1 MASMFSNIY
10 DAEADINK
18 MMSDTAI
25 SFGRLD
31 ANGYGPMTASTF
43 GQGEMFGRALGG
55 LLGGKD
61 PRMEEAELAQEL
73 MRRHPDPRTK
83 DELLAAA
90 KDAASLGLI
99 DLQAELLAIA
109 AEIPEKKSASKE
121 DIRFLTEHM
130 SLTNASP
137 ELLNGYLLSI
147 GNTQEQAD
155 TKLSDAKDEFQN
167 LLNGYGTWLATQKLS
182 PADLHDYAFTNDGQI
197 TNQTMFKRYLKPMIG
212 ANKLAAYMYEKNNIF
227 VASGGT
233 GGGDDDGSGLNKES
247 NIDIEKG
254 NQTNVTLNA
263 KARGEDFTQLS
274 KADQYF
280 EQKRNDFRLATALE
294 LAYEPLR
301 KGFNTPED
309 AEGKEASKLSM
320 SGSLGELFMD
330 KPTRDADNK
339 RDAVKNW
346 MGGGMGL
353 NIRASDAME
362 HFQSK
367 PQEALEEFLQDPI
380 KYFEENILRSQY
392 YNAGPDG
399 KVGTEDDVLKDP
411 EREIPTLWG
420 IN

>member
-83 DELLAAA
+83 EELLAAA

-99 DLQAELLAIA
+99 DLQAELLSIA
-109 AEIPEKKSASKE
+109 AEMPEKKKASKE
-121 DIRFLTEHM
+121 DINFLTEHM
-130 SLTNASP
+130 ALTNASP

-155 TKLSDAKDEFQN
+155 TKLSDARNEFKT
-167 LLNGYGTWLATQKLS
+167 LINGYGTWLSTQNLS
-182 PADLHDYAFTNDGQI
+182 PANLHDYAFTDDVQI
-197 TNQTMFKRYLKPMIG
+197 TNQTMFKRYLEPMIG

-227 VASGGT
+227 VSNGNNGNDNDKSGI
-233 GGGDDDGSGLNKES
+233 DKKSD
-247 NIDIEKG
+247 IDIEKG

-263 KARGEDFTQLS
+263 AARGEDFSAMS

-280 EQKRNDFRLATALE
+280 EQKRNDFKIATALE
-294 LAYEPLR
+294 QAYEPLR
-301 KGFNTPED
+301 VNPKSP
-309 AEGKEASKLSM
+309 KLSM
-320 SGSLGELFMD
+320 IGAVGEVFMD
-330 KPTRDADNK
+330 KETLDEENK
-339 RDAVKNW
+339 RDAVKDW
-346 MGGGMGL
+346 MGGALGFD
-353 NIRASDAME
+353 IRKSDAME
-362 HFQSK
+362 HFQAQ
-367 PQEALEEFLQDPI
+367 PPEALQEFLQDPI

-392 YNAGPDG
+392 YDAGPDG
-399 KVGTEDDVLKDP
+399 KVGTADDVLKDP

>member
-1 MASMFSNIY
+1 MFSNIY

-83 DELLAAA
+83 EELLAAA

-182 PADLHDYAFTNDGQI
+182 PADLHDYAFTNDGRI
-197 TNQTMFKRYLKPMIG
+197 TNQTMFKRYLEPMIG

-227 VASGGT
+227 VANGD
-233 GGGDDDGSGLNKES
+233 GGGDDDGSGIKKKS
-247 NIDIEKG
+247 DIDIEKG

-263 KARGEDFTQLS
+263 AARGEDFSAMSQ
-274 KADQYF
+274 ADQYF

-294 LAYEPLR
+294 QAYEPLR
-301 KGFNTPED
+301 KGFDTPED
-309 AEGKEASKLSM
+309 AQGKKASKLSM
-320 SGSLGELFMD
+320 SGSIGELFMD
-330 KPTRDADNK
+330 KETLDKENK
-339 RDAVKNW
+339 RDAVKDW
-346 MGGGMGL
+346 MGGAMGL
-353 NIRASDAME
+353 DIRKSDAME
-362 HFQSK
+362 HFQSQ
-367 PQEALEEFLQDPI
+367 PQEALEQFLQDPI

-392 YNAGPDG
+392 YDAGPDG
-399 KVGTEDDVLKDP
+399 KVGTADDVLKDP

>member
-55 LLGGKD
+55 LLGSKD

-83 DELLAAA
+83 EELLAAA

-99 DLQAELLAIA
+99 DLQAELLSIA
-109 AEIPEKKSASKE
+109 AEMPEKKKASKE
-121 DIRFLTEHM
+121 DINFLTEHM
-130 SLTNASP
+130 ALTNASP

-155 TKLSDAKDEFQN
+155 TKLSDARNEFKT
-167 LLNGYGTWLATQKLS
+167 LINGYGTWLSTQNLS
-182 PADLHDYAFTNDGQI
+182 PADLHDYAFTDDGQI
-197 TNQTMFKRYLKPMIG
+197 TNQTMFKRYLEPMIG

-227 VASGGT
+227 VSNGNN
-233 GGGDDDGSGLNKES
+233 GDDNDKSGIDKKS
-247 NIDIEKG
+247 DIDIEKG

-263 KARGEDFTQLS
+263 AARGEDFSAMS

-280 EQKRNDFRLATALE
+280 EQKRNDFKIATALE
-294 LAYEPLR
+294 QAYEPLR
-301 KGFNTPED
+301 VNPKSP
-309 AEGKEASKLSM
+309 KLSM
-320 SGSLGELFMD
+320 IGAVGEVFMD
-330 KPTRDADNK
+330 KETLDEENK
-339 RDAVKNW
+339 RDAVKDW
-346 MGGGMGL
+346 MGGAMGFD
-353 NIRASDAME
+353 IRKSDAME
-362 HFQSK
+362 HFQAQ
-367 PQEALEEFLQDPI
+367 PPEALQEFLQDPI

-392 YNAGPDG
+392 YNAGADG
-399 KVGTEDDVLKDP
+399 KIGTADDVLKDP